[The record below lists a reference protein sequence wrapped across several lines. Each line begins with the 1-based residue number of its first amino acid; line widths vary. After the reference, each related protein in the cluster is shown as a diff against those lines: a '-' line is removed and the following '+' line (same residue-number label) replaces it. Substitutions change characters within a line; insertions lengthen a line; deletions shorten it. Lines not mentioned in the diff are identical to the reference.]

1 MVPETGLEPVQEVIP
16 RDFKSLASTNSAT
29 PAEINLKWRHLPD
42 SNRRWRFCRP
52 LPYLLA
58 KVPTK
63 EFRLKKD
70 IKKWS
75 GKRDSD
81 PRRLPWQG
89 STLPLSYSRSGTRQ
103 FSQKLLNVKF
113 FLLFFVNLFRQQ
125 ICLYRC
131 SHTYDFKFVVE
142 NIRKIGRM
150 RSSAIVCVNKHRH
163 VADSGVHK
171 VNAPCFVCVFR
182 IEGR

>member
-29 PAEINLKWRHLPD
+29 PAEKIEEKWRHLPD

-58 KVPTK
+58 KVPTKK

-89 STLPLSYSRSGTRQ
+89 STLPLSYSRSGRRQ
-103 FSQKLLNVKF
+103 DSQKHLNVKF
-113 FLLFFVNLFRQQ
+113 FLQFLLLSLRTNL
-125 ICLYRC
+125 
-131 SHTYDFKFVVE
+131 K
-142 NIRKIGRM
+142 NW
-150 RSSAIVCVNKHRH
+150 
-163 VADSGVHK
+163 
-171 VNAPCFVCVFR
+171 CFY
-182 IEGR
+182 